1 MKLRI
6 LIGLCVTSLMLF
18 MPVAGQN
25 KDKAI
30 FIVPKPGFYQN
41 SILKD
46 DQEVKE
52 KSTPLKE
59 NRELLVDQSGYQLP
73 NKVELYK
80 NCQWHNPPVSQGNT
94 NTCWCFSTTSFLETE
109 VSPLDWADGEIPIS
123 WILTSASVH
132 DSLLAL
138 TADRFAQTSAE
149 IQGQT
154 LDHANKG
161 PF

>member
-1 MKLRI
+1 MSKLSPSWFHI
-6 LIGLCVTSLMLF
+6 QTTLF
-18 MPVAGQN
+18 P
-25 KDKAI
+25 
-30 FIVPKPGFYQN
+30 
-41 SILKD
+41 
-46 DQEVKE
+46 
-52 KSTPLKE
+52 
-59 NRELLVDQSGYQLP
+59 
-73 NKVELYK
+73 
-80 NCQWHNPPVSQGNT
+80 
-94 NTCWCFSTTSFLETE
+94 FLETE